1 MDWYLAYFPPIPKS
15 ENFITGEATS
25 NYLITDEVPERISS
39 LLPSIKLLVILRNP
53 VDRAFS
59 QYHHWQRLNWEN
71 RSFEVAINQELEIL
85 TLKLREN

>member
-1 MDWYLAYFPPIPKS
+1 M
-15 ENFITGEATS
+15 
-25 NYLITDEVPERISS
+25 
-39 LLPSIKLLVILRNP
+39 PSIKLLVILRNP